1 MIADHGYSPGSLPF
15 MDRRASLLY
24 FAAGVPAVGFLHG
37 SADVGPLNEAMLESY
52 PEGSFPWQAERA
64 GRVTPRVGGCR

>member
-1 MIADHGYSPGSLPF
+1 M
-15 MDRRASLLY
+15 
-24 FAAGVPAVGFLHG
+24 HG

-64 GRVTPRVGGCR
+64 GRM

>member
-15 MDRRASLLY
+15 MDRRACLLY
-24 FAAGVPAVGFLHG
+24 FAAGVPAVGFMHG
-37 SADVGPLNEAMLESY
+37 SADIGPLNGAMLESY
-52 PEGSFPWQAERA
+52 PEGSFLWQAERA